1 MTRIAV
7 VHLTEPLLPGLLAS
21 GLNGARKQGLA
32 LASNFASAG
41 IVLHTV

>member
-1 MTRIAV
+1 VTRIAV

-21 GLNGARKQGLA
+21 GLDGVRMQGLA
-32 LASNFASAG
+32 LASSFASAG